1 MLFFAAAGTSGKP
14 RSFKRVCNFTPSWL
28 LDDVSAEALLMS
40 LMFCPHPAMGVL
52 QDAKEEEN
60 GEDESEEEE
69 ESEDESLKKKGA
81 QGVIEIE
88 NPNLVKIKNLKVK
101 DVDLDR
107 PAELSRRE
115 REEIEKQRAHERYI
129 KLQEQGKTEQSKK
142 DLGVCPTF
150 YMCASLL

>member
-69 ESEDESLKKKGA
+69 ESEDESL
-81 QGVIEIE
+81 VY
-88 NPNLVKIKNLKVK
+88 LVTVLSACLFNSNNM
-101 DVDLDR
+101 
-107 PAELSRRE
+107 PA
-115 REEIEKQRAHERYI
+115 AM
-129 KLQEQGKTEQSKK
+129 
-142 DLGVCPTF
+142 VCGRVLVLTNT
-150 YMCASLL
+150 